1 MLIFISSSTQV
12 INIFPP
18 PSQYPRITTESL
30 SSQIGLVQEF
40 FKNKLEAH
48 NNDPL
53 VEDLELPPKQRPT
66 ATRPRLPASGKIV
79 PPPNLGGSTSSPS
92 KRPAP
97 PSASFGSK
105 YGISEPNKKRIKKNS
120 GAGMGI
126 PEDENSGSIDSAK
139 PDSNAKTNET
149 NGEDDVAASTFGD
162 IGNSKNGV
170 DNSAT
175 SDGAGELDEQANKAG
190 DGTVPLTNGTAG
202 DAS

>member
-1 MLIFISSSTQV
+1 
-12 INIFPP
+12 
-18 PSQYPRITTESL
+18 
-30 SSQIGLVQEF
+30 
-40 FKNKLEAH
+40 
-48 NNDPL
+48 
-53 VEDLELPPKQRPT
+53 
-66 ATRPRLPASGKIV
+66 
-79 PPPNLGGSTSSPS
+79 
-92 KRPAP
+92 
-97 PSASFGSK
+97 
-105 YGISEPNKKRIKKNS
+105 
-120 GAGMGI
+120 MGI